1 MALLEV
7 RGLGVHFGGLKAVDA
22 LGFDVA
28 AGVIKGL
35 IGPNG
40 AGKTTVFNAI
50 TGLVPMNTGE
60 VRLDGEPLAALRPF
74 QRAARGVA
82 RTFQNL
88 QIFRE
93 LSLLENVMIG
103 RHVRMRAG
111 FTASMLRLP
120 GTAREERE
128 SEARAYDKLALL
140 GLGERALEPAAAL
153 SFGEAKLVEI
163 ARALVAEPR
172 LLLLD
177 EPTAGVPHAEQA
189 RFMDIIRRVN
199 AEGVTVL
206 LVEHNMRLVMNLC
219 DDILVLHHG
228 RRLAEGAP
236 AEVSRDREV
245 ILAYLGE
252 EPVHA

>member
-1 MALLEV
+1 MPLLEV
-7 RGLGVHFGGLKAVDA
+7 RDLGVRFGGLKAVDDLSFSIA
-22 LGFDVA
+22 EGM
-28 AGVIKGL
+28 IKGL

-50 TGLVPMNTGE
+50 TGLAAHATGD
-60 VRLDGEPLAALRPF
+60 VLLDGQSIASLRPF
-74 QRAARGVA
+74 ERAARGLA

-103 RHVRMRAG
+103 RHVRSHAG
-111 FTASMLRLP
+111 FLGSMFRLP
-120 GTAREERE
+120 GIAAEERDV
-128 SEARAYDKLALL
+128 EARAYEKLALL
-140 GLGERALEPAAAL
+140 GLGERALEPASAL

-177 EPTAGVPHAEQA
+177 EPAAGVPHAEQS

-219 DDILVLHHG
+219 DDILVLNYG
-228 RRLAEGAP
+228 QRLAEGAP

-245 ILAYLGE
+245 IMAYLGE
-252 EPVHA
+252 EPVDA